1 MENQQNNTRRPQG
14 GQRFYRGQG
23 RSRGQFTSSQ
33 FRGNQQNRGSN
44 QYPNRGSNQ
53 YPRRGQ
59 NNTPRTNTEWEN
71 SPRNHGARKYV
82 LPSHVNVGP
91 ASCLKCGDTTHRF
104 QDSSCR
110 YYSSPLYGSACPKC
124 RRGGHAGRLCQ
135 EAPRGYLGSN
145 ARTGGYKG
153 EYVNTLQEYTK
164 QIFEEPHNAPGQ
176 LTEDECH
183 HQDTYHLIPAGEI
196 ELHED
201 THAPSELG
209 LESLRA
215 KAKDTYS
222 EDDQFFDCLSN
233 TDAP

>member
-1 MENQQNNTRRPQG
+1 M
-14 GQRFYRGQG
+14 
-23 RSRGQFTSSQ
+23 
-33 FRGNQQNRGSN
+33 GSN
-44 QYPNRGSNQ
+44 S
-53 YPRRGQ
+53 
-59 NNTPRTNTEWEN
+59 
-71 SPRNHGARKYV
+71 
-82 LPSHVNVGP
+82 
-91 ASCLKCGDTTHRF
+91 
-104 QDSSCR
+104 
-110 YYSSPLYGSACPKC
+110 
-124 RRGGHAGRLCQ
+124 
-135 EAPRGYLGSN
+135 
-145 ARTGGYKG
+145 RTGGYKG

-176 LTEDECH
+176 LSEDECH
-183 HQDTYHLIPAGEI
+183 YQDTYHLIPAGEI